1 MKEVV
6 DVDTL
11 QKIFTPTCMIIGL
24 IHLNRFKKVTQII
37 NHCVTVFHSNQIGFP
52 GGRVEEYDK
61 TLFDTAIRETF
72 EEIGIIV
79 EKDALIRELQEIYI
93 P

>member
-37 NHCVTVFHSNQIGFP
+37 NPHSPSNLPF
-52 GGRVEEYDK
+52 
-61 TLFDTAIRETF
+61 
-72 EEIGIIV
+72 
-79 EKDALIRELQEIYI
+79 
-93 P
+93 